1 MKYQFCS
8 GFAGHIKNM
17 LEQRA
22 LLGYSTDDCHSYL
35 ANFDRF
41 CAANFPNETA
51 LTQDIAFAWCNDAK
65 GNGGANRACI
75 IRSFGRH
82 LILAGEETYVLPP
95 LFFVKK
101 RPALPYICTDI
112 ELKSFFEATDSLA
125 SCAASPLLEYTV
137 PVIFRLQYACG
148 MRPQEVRRLRRVDI
162 DLENG
167 TVYIA
172 DGKHYRDRRLP
183 VGGQVMEM
191 CRKYDRIA
199 DTVLYNRTY
208 FFQSP
213 MGGAYTT
220 AWLSGTFRK
229 CWEKGGNGAK
239 PDKCTPY
246 SLRHRYAT
254 ETLMRWLEEGK
265 DMDAWIPYLSAY
277 MGHMTFSATYYYVHL
292 LPERLACIDAM
303 SIPNI
308 IPEVGANEEDI

>member
-22 LLGYSTDDCHSYL
+22 LLGYSTDDCHSHL

-75 IRSFGRH
+75 MRSFGRH

-125 SCAASPLLEYTV
+125 SSATNPLLEYTV

-172 DGKHYRDRRLP
+172 DGKHYRDRRLH

-191 CRKYDRIA
+191 CRKYDQIA
-199 DTVLYNRTY
+199 DTVLCNRTY

-220 AWLSGTFRK
+220 AWLSV
-229 CWEKGGNGAK
+229 
-239 PDKCTPY
+239 
-246 SLRHRYAT
+246 SSQ
-254 ETLMRWLEEGK
+254 M
-265 DMDAWIPYLSAY
+265 
-277 MGHMTFSATYYYVHL
+277 
-292 LPERLACIDAM
+292 
-303 SIPNI
+303 
-308 IPEVGANEEDI
+308 